1 MVVLSGAYYVSV
13 AVLIVN
19 RDVVVFVGVALV
31 AVVDSAAIFTRATLL
46 VVEDTVIIGE
56 CLVIV
61 QSSCRTCVSYRENVV
76 IAWAATLAVIV
87 FVVVVIRVF
96 LEIVGELV
104 VLYGDSVFV
113 I

>member
-1 MVVLSGAYYVSV
+1 M
-13 AVLIVN
+13 
-19 RDVVVFVGVALV
+19 
-31 AVVDSAAIFTRATLL
+31 

-61 QSSCRTCVSYRENVV
+61 QSSCGWTCVSYREDVV

>member
-1 MVVLSGAYYVSV
+1 M
-13 AVLIVN
+13 
-19 RDVVVFVGVALV
+19 
-31 AVVDSAAIFTRATLL
+31 

-61 QSSCRTCVSYRENVV
+61 QSSCGCRTCVSYRENVV
-76 IAWAATLAVIV
+76 IAWAATVAVIV

-104 VLYGDSVFV
+104 VLYGDSAFV

>member
-1 MVVLSGAYYVSV
+1 MSV

-61 QSSCRTCVSYRENVV
+61 QSSCGCRTCVSYRENVV
-76 IAWAATLAVIV
+76 IA
-87 FVVVVIRVF
+87 
-96 LEIVGELV
+96 
-104 VLYGDSVFV
+104 
-113 I
+113 